1 MLESQKKSVNTV
13 IDATWFPLISNMRER
28 SARSKDI
35 KGKGQTLTAHF
46 WLSWQ
51 VDCHTSD
58 RGCWWPMP
66 SPARKKLS
74 WDEILWN
81 WGGSHS
87 PHGFRCF
94 YHAFII
100 FYRFIII
107 FSIKNIIKMAQWRW
121 MLARLSCDHFQP
133 GLQRQLL
140 WLCAPDE
147 PLDHARFIQLM
158 NIYVESG
165 ENRWWA
171 IHMDNISIYLSLSLS
186 VSLCAHMTHMYRYIY
201 IQYTYLF
208 WCTWLPVTKR
218 GMVQIPTQAQRFSDR
233 PGMPRKLFQFF
244 KSSCMT
250 WEWRMF
256 LQRSH
261 ENFGN
266 SCRCRWDDFP
276 SGKLT

>member
-100 FYRFIII
+100 FYRVIII

-147 PLDHARFIQLM
+147 PLDHASNSMASQAACVLNQLVHG
-158 NIYVESG
+158 NGI
-165 ENRWWA
+165 
-171 IHMDNISIYLSLSLS
+171 L
-186 VSLCAHMTHMYRYIY
+186 
-201 IQYTYLF
+201 TY
-208 WCTWLPVTKR
+208 WQGW
-218 GMVQIPTQAQRFSDR
+218 
-233 PGMPRKLFQFF
+233 
-244 KSSCMT
+244 
-250 WEWRMF
+250 
-256 LQRSH
+256 
-261 ENFGN
+261 
-266 SCRCRWDDFP
+266 
-276 SGKLT
+276 

>member
-186 VSLCAHMTHMYRYIY
+186 LSLCALIWLICIDIYIY
-201 IQYTYLF
+201 STRIYFGALDFLWRKEAWFKFPHKLSGSATVQECLGSSSSF
-208 WCTWLPVTKR
+208 SRAPAWLGNGGCSYRGHTKILATPAGAD
-218 GMVQIPTQAQRFSDR
+218 GMI
-233 PGMPRKLFQFF
+233 
-244 KSSCMT
+244 
-250 WEWRMF
+250 
-256 LQRSH
+256 
-261 ENFGN
+261 
-266 SCRCRWDDFP
+266 FP
-276 SGKLT
+276 LVN